1 MYKTFSERKDNL
13 AELDR
18 SFDLK
23 FWQCQPANERFKAVW
38 ELVLHAW
45 RVKGH
50 DVRQLRLQR
59 SVESFQR
66 QQWNEQG
73 WTG

>member
-1 MYKTFSERKDNL
+1 MDKTISERKGKL

-23 FWQCQPANERFKAVW
+23 FWQAQPAAERFKATW

-45 RVKGH
+45 KVKGH
-50 DVRQLRLQR
+50 DVRKLRLQR

-66 QQWNEQG
+66 QQR
-73 WTG
+73 